1 MDERIL
7 LMSGYLTVD
16 QLAEKL
22 NVSKEWVY
30 KQTRKTRPG
39 GIPRL
44 KVGKYLRFDWEKVQ
58 NWLKKQK

>member
-1 MDERIL
+1 
-7 LMSGYLTVD
+7 MSGYLTVD

-22 NVSKEWVY
+22 NVSKDWIY